1 MEYSCPIVHPFKVGR
16 FTTIIFFSKLK
27 NSFLVNFDNVSLV
40 NSDIHEFFDNYVGPR
55 STPVKSNLLINE
67 HLK

>member
-1 MEYSCPIVHPFKVGR
+1 MEYSCPIVHPFKVDC
-16 FTTIIFFSKLK
+16 FTIIFFSKRK